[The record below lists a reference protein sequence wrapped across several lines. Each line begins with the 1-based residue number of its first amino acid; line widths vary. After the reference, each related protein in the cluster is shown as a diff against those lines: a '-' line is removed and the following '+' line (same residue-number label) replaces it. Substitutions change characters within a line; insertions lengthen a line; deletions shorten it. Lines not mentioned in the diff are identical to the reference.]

1 MSIRRLFRDA
11 QPRVHVQPP
20 PVLHEVPP
28 PPHAPEHSAAVGHGL
43 RLRWLQAASTESAV
57 LGVARGEIDST
68 LAFVDQTIS
77 ELSQRFIVL
86 ASEAD
91 AQTARVENVLQ
102 NMDRITTERET
113 ISLNELTSLLS
124 ETLEQAV
131 QGMVGLSQNAL
142 SMTEGL
148 QAVSSSVGRIR
159 DFNADLQRINQQ
171 TRMLALNATIEAARA
186 GAAGQGFAVVAN
198 EVRQLSAR
206 TEKLSQAMS
215 AEVGTI
221 GGVVRSGLKTI
232 ASVAEVDMSGHLAM
246 RERLQNLLMAMLRR
260 RGEND
265 AAMREWARGSSTIA
279 EEISQIVAAF
289 QFQDRSRQRLT
300 HVADM
305 LRALEGILAEL
316 EAEEAKCAPT
326 PKPEPDRNW
335 LQRLAENFT
344 MAEVRSRFCAALGL
358 HDHAPAPSQADPADG
373 ELEML

>member
-1 MSIRRLFRDA
+1 
-11 QPRVHVQPP
+11 
-20 PVLHEVPP
+20 
-28 PPHAPEHSAAVGHGL
+28 
-43 RLRWLQAASTESAV
+43 
-57 LGVARGEIDST
+57 
-68 LAFVDQTIS
+68 
-77 ELSQRFIVL
+77 
-86 ASEAD
+86 
-91 AQTARVENVLQ
+91 
-102 NMDRITTERET
+102 
-113 ISLNELTSLLS
+113 
-124 ETLEQAV
+124 
-131 QGMVGLSQNAL
+131 
-142 SMTEGL
+142 
-148 QAVSSSVGRIR
+148 
-159 DFNADLQRINQQ
+159 
-171 TRMLALNATIEAARA
+171 
-186 GAAGQGFAVVAN
+186 
-198 EVRQLSAR
+198 
-206 TEKLSQAMS
+206 
-215 AEVGTI
+215 
-221 GGVVRSGLKTI
+221 
-232 ASVAEVDMSGHLAM
+232 M